1 VVILP
6 SIKITMDGSTGYF
19 GPSVLNK
26 FGMPR
31 LSKLKECGAP
41 PLQAPSNHLAAFVLN
56 SLFVRKYPEPQGR
69 LLLMFGRRTLHAV
82 EQYRTARELL
92 LGYVKRLPQT
102 NSHFLQATD
111 AASHFEQCIGSAC
124 QAAALFSRLVVLAGD
139 SELNDARYKRMK
151 KIWNRSK
158 HFDDDLVDPKVG
170 DAAIT
175 APVWLTNVEI
185 SCREASITFEELH
198 SFLSELLAL
207 LKSAAT

>member
-6 SIKITMDGSTGYF
+6 SIKVTMDGSTGYF

-31 LSKLKECGAP
+31 LSKLKECRAP
-41 PLQAPSNHLAAFVLN
+41 PLQAPPNHLAAFVLN

-82 EQYRTARELL
+82 EQYRAARQLL

-139 SELNDARYKRMK
+139 SKLNDARYERMK

-158 HFDDDLVDPKVG
+158 HFDEDLVAPTVG

-175 APVWLTNVEI
+175 APVWLTNVKI

-207 LKSAAT
+207 LKGAAT